1 MAIEPITAV
10 IPVQPIE
17 PISPSDGHRD
27 DTLLRARVTA
37 MVSATV
43 ARLSIEGQLVDVE
56 TVKPLPVGSTLTF
69 KAEWKDGQLRLLA
82 QDAPRTAG
90 AAPSQPAPAT
100 HAARPTVAPP
110 ATSVTPAIRGAQS
123 AASFLGMPAPA
134 TAERPPAAASTAQ
147 PMAQPGRHVPAPSI
161 GFAMPGGSRPQPIGP
176 EPELAASGL
185 NRPGT
190 GGPQLP
196 PAQGPAQGSAAP
208 SPNVL
213 APVRTALAHIQAMA
227 VEAMLSGLGNE
238 EPASE
243 TPRAAATP
251 PPQAAPVA
259 GQRPPESGAQRTQ
272 TAASALA
279 AAQLLDAPKNETASA
294 EKAIA
299 ARVAGTT
306 GTAETPPEAPRPER
320 MVSFTVEVPL
330 YLPGTEMPIRLHI
343 SREQRQAEQAEA
355 ASERSPS
362 WIVRFSSESG
372 GLGPI
377 HAAISLVDEHVGVQ
391 LWAERDDTAE
401 WFMSRSSELRGALQ
415 ASNLQLDAVRVLHGN
430 PQSLVSE

>member
-1 MAIEPITAV
+1 MAIAPITAV

-17 PISPSDGHRD
+17 PISPSDGHRE

-43 ARLSIEGQLVDVE
+43 ARLSIEGQMVDVE
-56 TVKPLPVGSTLTF
+56 TAKPLPVGSTLTF
-69 KAEWKDGQLRLLA
+69 RAEWKDGQLRLFA
-82 QDAPRTAG
+82 QEAPRTAG
-90 AAPSQPAPAT
+90 AMPSSSAPAT
-100 HAARPTVAPP
+100 PTTP
-110 ATSVTPAIRGAQS
+110 ATAAIPATAVPPTIRGAQP
-123 AASFLGMPAPA
+123 AAPFPAMPAPA
-134 TAERPPAAASTAQ
+134 PPTAQGTPAAAGSAQ
-147 PMAQPGRHVPAPSI
+147 PMAQARTHVPAPSI
-161 GFAMPGGSRPQPIGP
+161 GFAMPGGFRPQPMP
-176 EPELAASGL
+176 PELRQEASGL
-185 NRPGT
+185 NRPGAT
-190 GGPQLP
+190 ATPLP
-196 PAQGPAQGSAAP
+196 PSAQGSVAL

-227 VEAMLSGLGNE
+227 VEAMLSGLGTE
-238 EPASE
+238 EPALDAPK
-243 TPRAAATP
+243 TGAPP

-259 GQRPPESGAQRTQ
+259 GNPPAEGGAPRTQ
-272 TAASALA
+272 VVASALGA
-279 AAQLLDAPKNETASA
+279 AHLLNAPEQEAASA

-299 ARVAGTT
+299 RMAGA
-306 GTAETPPEAPRPER
+306 AETPPEAPRPER

-330 YLPGTEMPIRLHI
+330 YLPGTEMPIRLQI
-343 SREQRQAEQAEA
+343 SREQRQAEQEGA

-372 GLGPI
+372 RLGPI

>member
-1 MAIEPITAV
+1 MAIAPITAV

-17 PISPSDGHRD
+17 PISPSDGHRE

-43 ARLSIEGQLVDVE
+43 ARLSIEGQMVDVE
-56 TVKPLPVGSTLTF
+56 TAKPLPVGSTLTF
-69 KAEWKDGQLRLLA
+69 RAEWKDGQLRLFA
-82 QDAPRTAG
+82 QEAPRTAG
-90 AAPSQPAPAT
+90 AMPSSSAPAT
-100 HAARPTVAPP
+100 PTTP
-110 ATSVTPAIRGAQS
+110 ATAAIPATAVPPTIRGAQP
-123 AASFLGMPAPA
+123 AAPFPAMPAQA
-134 TAERPPAAASTAQ
+134 RT
-147 PMAQPGRHVPAPSI
+147 HVPAPSI
-161 GFAMPGGSRPQPIGP
+161 GFAMPGGFRPQPMP
-176 EPELAASGL
+176 PELRQEASGL
-185 NRPGT
+185 NRPGAT
-190 GGPQLP
+190 ATPLP
-196 PAQGPAQGSAAP
+196 PSAQGSVAL

-227 VEAMLSGLGNE
+227 VEAMLSGLGTE
-238 EPASE
+238 EPALDAPK
-243 TPRAAATP
+243 TGAPP

-259 GQRPPESGAQRTQ
+259 GNPPAEGGAPRTQ
-272 TAASALA
+272 LVASALGA
-279 AAQLLDAPKNETASA
+279 AHLLNAPEQEAASA

-299 ARVAGTT
+299 RMAGA
-306 GTAETPPEAPRPER
+306 AETPPEAPRPER

-330 YLPGTEMPIRLHI
+330 YLPGTEMPIRLQI
-343 SREQRQAEQAEA
+343 SREQRQAEQEGA

-372 GLGPI
+372 RLGPI